1 MDCEVHAAKGQE
13 PTETAQAHLERL
25 SESREKDPNVSK
37 DQEAAPE
44 LMNFEFQCLISSI
57 YLQYLEYS

>member
-25 SESREKDPNVSK
+25 SESGEKDPN

-44 LMNFEFQCLISSI
+44 LMDFEFQCLI
-57 YLQYLEYS
+57 YLQYIFNILSIL